1 VSIGV
6 VVGSSVGGLVFGAI
20 IGIVIA
26 SFFVRHRYNK
36 VRRSSSTDSIENAAY
51 IATQVRLKRNEAV
64 PTSPGVPGPD
74 LGTNQYLVEPFLPDT
89 ANPTSPTQPPAPTS
103 SYSNVQSDNS
113 GSNSQSPHVYVVHH
127 DGGGAPVT
135 VFTGGAGVTELPPS
149 YIGRSEDNLPAG
161 SSNNNFNPAE
171 RRPRPGPTPRKS
183 QPGSQ

>member
-1 VSIGV
+1 MSIGV